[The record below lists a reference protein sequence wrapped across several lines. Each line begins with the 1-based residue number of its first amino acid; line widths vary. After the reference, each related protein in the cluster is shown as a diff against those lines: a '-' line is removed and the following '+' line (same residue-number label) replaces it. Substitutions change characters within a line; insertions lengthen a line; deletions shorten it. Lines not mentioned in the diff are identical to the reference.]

1 MGIRF
6 KFYKEM
12 NLNDATYSLV
22 SMGKQQPLLS
32 PIDTILTSNR
42 SFVFSSRSSS
52 RHSQRKYPN
61 DTTRVTIHLQD
72 ERVRNTEGG
81 EHRQLIYKASD
92 MVYKERR
99 IKQI

>member
-22 SMGKQQPLLS
+22 SMGKQCTLQP
-32 PIDTILTSNR
+32 PIDIILTSNR
-42 SFVFSSRSSS
+42 SSVLGSRSSS
-52 RHSQRKYPN
+52 RHSQRKYPY
-61 DTTRVTIHLQD
+61 DTTCVTIHLQD
-72 ERVRNTEGG
+72 KRVRNTEGG